1 MAEAAPIG
9 IFLTTPT
16 GECVYT
22 NPIWSTIS
30 GLTAE
35 ESLGYGWM
43 RAIHP
48 DELER
53 VKQSWHDAAA
63 QRKDYATDYRLI
75 TPAEDL
81 RWVHALATPQVDASG
96 KVVSYVGVVEDIT
109 ERKRAEEALR
119 ERENQLSLIYDNIP
133 DLVSRVDR
141 DLRYLFV
148 NASYERRFGA
158 PAAAIVGR
166 TVPEVIGE
174 EAFRRAEPYIKRAL
188 DGERVTFENPLKTAS
203 GEPLLGLTT
212 LVPDLDMKGEVQG
225 FFVVV
230 HDITERK
237 RAEEAFRESEARKA
251 AIFESALDCIITIN
265 HEGKIVEFNAAAEK
279 TFGYTRA
286 ETLGKAMSELIIPP
300 SLRDG
305 HRRGLAHYLSTGEGP
320 VLGKEIE
327 ITAMR
332 ADGTEFP
339 VELAITRIPLNGPPV
354 FTGYVR
360 DITERKR
367 AEQQARDNLQRVE
380 ALRAIEQAIASSLD
394 LQSVL
399 QILLEK
405 IELFLPIATART
417 VRLLNRETGKFEFV
431 ACRGVDAKEWNAS
444 RTGARSWKVIATQSP
459 VAVLNI
465 DADPLTHNREIF
477 RKYGLVSYLGIP
489 LIAKGEVLG
498 VLGIYTGREH
508 EFNQEEIDLLTTL
521 ANHAAIAL
529 HNAQLHEQ
537 TKKHAADLEKTN
549 KVKDEFLGVISHE
562 LRTPLGVV
570 TGYAGMIKDR
580 LLGEINLQQEQ
591 ALEKVLTRAA
601 DQLAM
606 INDILQTAQIEAR
619 VVALEPQPVDLNEF
633 LDQLKSD
640 YAVRAEKKDV
650 RLLWDY
656 PTDADSINTDRAKL
670 QQILQNLINNALKFT
685 AEGSVTVSAR
695 VLSETGNRGNGESG
709 NRGGEVTDSPVH
721 PFSGTARRW
730 VELRVADTGI
740 GIPAEQMR
748 SIFDKFFQVDSSAT
762 RHYGGVGLG
771 LYIVKQ
777 FTDLLGGKVEVES
790 ELGKGSTFTVT
801 IPSAP

>member
-1 MAEAAPIG
+1 
-9 IFLTTPT
+9 LTRPT

-30 GLTAE
+30 GLTSE
-35 ESLGYGWM
+35 ESRGYGWL

-63 QRKDYATDYRLI
+63 QRKDYATEYRVI
-75 TPAEDL
+75 TPAGDL

-96 KVVSYVGVVEDIT
+96 RVVSYVGSVEDIT

-166 TVPEVIGE
+166 RVPEIIGE
-174 EAFRRAEPYIKRAL
+174 QAFRRAEPYIKRAL
-188 DGERVTFENPLKTAS
+188 SGERVTFENPLKSAS
-203 GEPLLGLTT
+203 GEPFHGLTT
-212 LVPDLDMKGEVQG
+212 LVPDLDLQGEVKG
-225 FFVVV
+225 LFVVV
-230 HDITERK
+230 H
-237 RAEEAFRESEARKA
+237 
-251 AIFESALDCIITIN
+251 
-265 HEGKIVEFNAAAEK
+265 
-279 TFGYTRA
+279 
-286 ETLGKAMSELIIPP
+286 
-300 SLRDG
+300 
-305 HRRGLAHYLSTGEGP
+305 
-320 VLGKEIE
+320 
-327 ITAMR
+327 
-332 ADGTEFP
+332 
-339 VELAITRIPLNGPPV
+339 
-354 FTGYVR
+354 

-405 IELFLPIATART
+405 IEHFLPIATART

-431 ACRGVDAKEWNAS
+431 ACRGVDEKEWNAS

-537 TKKHAADLEKTN
+537 TKKHAADLEKLN
-549 KVKDEFLGVISHE
+549 KIKDEFLGVMSHE

-570 TGYAGMIKDR
+570 TGYARMIKDG
-580 LLGEINLQQEQ
+580 LLGEINPQQEQ
-591 ALEKVLTRAA
+591 ALEKVLSRAA
-601 DQLAM
+601 DQLGM

-619 VVALEPQPVDLNEF
+619 AVALEPQSVDLNEF

-640 YAVRAEKKDV
+640 YEVRAEKKDV
-650 RLLWDY
+650 RLVWDY
-656 PTDADSINTDRAKL
+656 PADADPINTDRAKL

-685 AEGSVTVSAR
+685 SAGTIAISAEIQEGSPHRFVQFKVS
-695 VLSETGNRGNGESG
+695 
-709 NRGGEVTDSPVH
+709 
-721 PFSGTARRW
+721 
-730 VELRVADTGI
+730 DTGI
-740 GIPAEQMR
+740 GIPPEVHEQ
-748 SIFDKFFQVDSSAT
+748 IFKKFHQGDSSEA

-790 ELGKGSTFTVT
+790 EPGKGSTFTVT
-801 IPSAP
+801 IPSTS